1 MILLIDNYDSFTY
14 NLAQFIGHF
23 TEVKVLRNDDAALYE
38 AAQEADGLVFS
49 PGPGWPADAGRMEA
63 LINDFTGEKPIL
75 GVCLG
80 HQAIAES
87 FGGKLGLAHQV
98 MHGKQSQMAI
108 TKSSPIFKELEEKL
122 EIMRYHSIVVD
133 KLPEDFEVTART
145 VDDGE
150 IMAIQHKT
158 LPIYGLQYHP
168 ESIGTPEGLK
178 MIENFVRLVG

>member
-1 MILLIDNYDSFTY
+1 
-14 NLAQFIGHF
+14 
-23 TEVKVLRNDDAALYE
+23 
-38 AAQEADGLVFS
+38 
-49 PGPGWPADAGRMEA
+49 
-63 LINDFTGEKPIL
+63 
-75 GVCLG
+75 
-80 HQAIAES
+80 
-87 FGGKLGLAHQV
+87 

>member
-23 TEVKVLRNDDAALYE
+23 TEVKVLRNDDADLYE

-63 LINDFTGEKPIL
+63 LIKDFTGEKPIL

-98 MHGKQSQMAI
+98 MHGKQSQMA
-108 TKSSPIFKELEEKL
+108 SPIFKELAEKL

-133 KLPEDFEVTART
+133 KLPENFEVTART

>member
-1 MILLIDNYDSFTY
+1 MILSLIIWHNS
-14 NLAQFIGHF
+14 
-23 TEVKVLRNDDAALYE
+23 
-38 AAQEADGLVFS
+38 LV
-49 PGPGWPADAGRMEA
+49 
-63 LINDFTGEKPIL
+63 
-75 GVCLG
+75 
-80 HQAIAES
+80 
-87 FGGKLGLAHQV
+87 
-98 MHGKQSQMAI
+98 
-108 TKSSPIFKELEEKL
+108 IFKELAEKL

-133 KLPEDFEVTART
+133 KLPENFEVTART

>member
-23 TEVKVLRNDDAALYE
+23 TEVKVLRNDDADLYE

-98 MHGKQSQMAI
+98 MHGKQSI
-108 TKSSPIFKELEEKL
+108 LRFEEKSPIYEGIEDGQPV
-122 EIMRYHSIVVD
+122 MRYHSI
-133 KLPEDFEVTART
+133 LIEEMPEDFEVTARA
-145 VDDGE
+145 VDDNS
-150 IMAIQHKT
+150 IMAIQHKN
-158 LPIYGLQYHP
+158 LPIYGFQYHP
-168 ESIGTPEGLK
+168 ESIGTPDGLSSIK
-178 MIENFVRLVG
+178 NFIDLVK

>member
-23 TEVKVLRNDDAALYE
+23 TEVKVLRNDDADLYE

-63 LINDFTGEKPIL
+63 LIKDFTGEKPIL

-98 MHGKQSQMAI
+98 MHGKQSQMTI
-108 TKSSPIFKELEEKL
+108 TKSSPIFKELAEKL

-133 KLPEDFEVTART
+133 KLPENFEVTART